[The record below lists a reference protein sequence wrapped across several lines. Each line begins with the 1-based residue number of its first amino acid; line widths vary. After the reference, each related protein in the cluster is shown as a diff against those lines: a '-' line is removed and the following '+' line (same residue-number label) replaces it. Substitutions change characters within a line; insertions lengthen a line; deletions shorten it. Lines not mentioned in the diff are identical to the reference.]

1 MDILQKQVW
10 PQTTITKRI
19 RRQISSS
26 DDPEKKA
33 LDAVVGTVQTVVV
46 GVAVF
51 DFVLNLFL

>member
-1 MDILQKQVW
+1 MDSLQKQVW

-19 RRQISSS
+19 RRQVSSS

-33 LDAVVGTVQTVVV
+33 LDAAVGTVRAVVV

-51 DFVLNLFL
+51 NFALNLFL

>member
-1 MDILQKQVW
+1 MDSLQRQFW

-26 DDPEKKA
+26 NDPEKKV
-33 LDAVVGTVQTVVV
+33 LDAVEGTVQSVVI

-51 DFVLNLFL
+51 DFVLNIFL